1 MADEAQITTPA
12 APAGA
17 EAQAPAPAP
26 AAPAATQQPASG
38 DQLAQDPAE
47 PAAPDYADAV
57 MKRRDAAS
65 LAKLMKEK
73 RELDARAETYKGAEP
88 ALAAV
93 TRAQKL
99 WESGDHAGAFHE
111 FMSVAAGDAAK
122 VKEHL
127 PKLYDQLTSQILG
140 VDSPQNVAARTERE
154 IATLKRE
161 LEELKQERATTQ
173 AEYEQWTSQDRE
185 RRVSAAVESV
195 GALLE
200 KTSDYPFL
208 MAEAD
213 NPAQVVW
220 DIMVEAIE
228 RGEEPPEPEAAAKL
242 ANQYFQP
249 IFEKKKNRYQ
259 NLLAPQGAS
268 GSNQPETPS
277 SQNGSR
283 KSLTNA
289 DAATAPDLQT
299 PQPITDRDESID
311 AAWRL
316 LQERHRQT

>member
-1 MADEAQITTPA
+1 MSEVLQTGAPTSVPAGAGAEGAVPAPPA
-12 APAGA
+12 APSPA
-17 EAQAPAPAP
+17 EGQP
-26 AAPAATQQPASG
+26 AAPAAT
-38 DQLAQDPAE
+38 DPAE
-47 PAAPDYADAV
+47 PPPPDYAAEV
-57 MKRRDAAS
+57 MKRQSAAS
-65 LAKLMKEK
+65 LAKLMREK
-73 RELDARAETYKGAEP
+73 RELDARAESFKGAEP
-88 ALAAV
+88 SLAAV
-93 TRAQKL
+93 NQAKKL
-99 WESGDHAGAFHE
+99 WEAGDHLGAFNA
-111 FMSVAAGDAAK
+111 FMAVTAGDKAK
-122 VKEHL
+122 EQL

-140 VDSPQNVAARTERE
+140 VDSPTNVAARTERE

-161 LEELKQERATTQ
+161 LEELKQERATSQ
-173 AEYEQWTSQDRE
+173 ADYETWAAQDRE

-195 GALLE
+195 GTLLE
-200 KTSDYPFL
+200 KTTDYPFL

-242 ANQYFQP
+242 ANTYFQP

-268 GSNQPETPS
+268 GSSQPETTA

-289 DAATAPDLQT
+289 DAARAPDLQT
-299 PQPITDRDESID
+299 PAPIADRDESID
-311 AAWRL
+311 AAWQMLR
-316 LQERHRQT
+316 ERTQRQT